1 MSTISD
7 VGKLAGVSKATV
19 SRVINNK
26 GHVKESTRK
35 AVFDAMEQLHFKP
48 NSLARALANNS
59 SNSIGL
65 ILSVFDGDYF
75 GELLSQAAKL
85 ADQAGKQLF
94 VTDGHNDPK
103 REIEAI
109 ESLVDRR
116 CDVIVLYSRYLSE
129 QDFIDI
135 KKRIQIPIVVI
146 NRHLGVQSYPAVCFD
161 QEHAAR
167 LAVNQLLDMNHKQI
181 ACITSPLNASSGVLR
196 LKGYQ
201 DALAQ
206 RNIPENKDLI
216 LEGHNLIVSGY
227 DACKKLLRSGVT
239 FTAIFAC
246 NDDMAIGAIKALT
259 EAGLKI
265 PEDVSIFGIDNDPI
279 GSYIT
284 PTLSTVELPIT
295 EMTRTAIKMALD
307 LACGKKVEGGTK
319 EFRGKLI
326 FRDSI
331 RYI

>member
-1 MSTISD
+1 MATIND
-7 VGKLAGVSKATV
+7 VCKLAGVSKATV
-19 SRVINNK
+19 SRVINGK
-26 GHVKESTRK
+26 GQVKESTRQV
-35 AVFDAMEQLHFKP
+35 VFEAMAQLHFKP

-65 ILSVFDGDYF
+65 ILSTFNGNYF
-75 GELLSQAAKL
+75 GELLKQAATL
-85 ADQAGKQLF
+85 AEQAGKQLF

-109 ESLVDRR
+109 DSLVDRR
-116 CDVIVLYSRYLSE
+116 CDVIVLYSRHLSE

-135 KKRIQIPIVVI
+135 KQRISIPIVII
-146 NRHLGVQSYPAVCFD
+146 NRHLQDSSCHAVCFD

-206 RNIPENKDLI
+206 HNIPQNSDLI
-216 LEGHNLIVSGY
+216 VEGQNLIASGY

-239 FTAIFAC
+239 FTAIFAG

-265 PEDVSIFGIDNDPI
+265 PEDVSIIGIDNDTI
-279 GSYIT
+279 GSFIT
-284 PTLSTVELPIT
+284 PTLSTVAMPIAEIT
-295 EMTRTAIKMALD
+295 STAIKMALD
-307 LACGKKVEGGTK
+307 LASGKEVEGGTK
-319 EFRGKLI
+319 EFQGKLI
-326 FRDSI
+326 VRDSTAFI
-331 RYI
+331 

>member
-1 MSTISD
+1 MATIND
-7 VGKLAGVSKATV
+7 VCKLAGVSKTTV
-19 SRVINNK
+19 SRVINGK
-26 GHVKESTRK
+26 GQVKESTRQV
-35 AVFDAMEQLHFKP
+35 VFDAMEQLHFKP
-48 NSLARALANNS
+48 NSLARALAKNS

-65 ILSVFDGDYF
+65 ILSTFNGNYF

-109 ESLVDRR
+109 DSLVDRR

-129 QDFIDI
+129 QDLIDI
-135 KKRIQIPIVVI
+135 KQRIPIPIVII
-146 NRHLGVQSYPAVCFD
+146 NQQLQGSTCHAVCFD

-181 ACITSPLNASSGVLR
+181 VCLTSPLNASSGVLR

-206 RNIPENKDLI
+206 RNIPVNKALI
-216 LEGHNLIVSGY
+216 VQGQNTIVSGY
-227 DACKKLLRSGVT
+227 DACKKLLRSGVS

-246 NDDMAIGAIKALT
+246 NDDMAIGVMKALT

-265 PEDVSIFGIDNDPI
+265 PEDLSIIGIDNETI
-279 GSYIT
+279 GSFIT
-284 PTLSTVELPIT
+284 PTLSTVEMPIT
-295 EMTRTAIKMALD
+295 EMTSTAIKMALD
-307 LACGKKVEGGTK
+307 LAGGKEIEGGTK

-326 FRDSI
+326 VRDSTAFI
-331 RYI
+331 